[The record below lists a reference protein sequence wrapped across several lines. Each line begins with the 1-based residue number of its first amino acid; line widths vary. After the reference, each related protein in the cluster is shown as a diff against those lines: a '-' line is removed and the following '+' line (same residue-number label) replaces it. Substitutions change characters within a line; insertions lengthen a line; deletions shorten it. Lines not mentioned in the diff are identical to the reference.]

1 MTKQACATQLPI
13 QQAIDKLSIQL
24 PLVPRLQIHG
34 RATLQFSHKPSWHDA
49 ELLSTQT
56 LPEGMIWTQ
65 TSRAYL
71 SYYSSVTEIVRKI

>member
-1 MTKQACATQLPI
+1 MTKHACPAQLPI
-13 QQAIDKLSIQL
+13 QRAMDKLTIQL
-24 PLVPRLQIHG
+24 PLVPRLQMRG
-34 RATLQFSHKPSWHDA
+34 RATLQFSQWPSWHDA

-56 LPEGMIWTQ
+56 LPGGMIWTQ